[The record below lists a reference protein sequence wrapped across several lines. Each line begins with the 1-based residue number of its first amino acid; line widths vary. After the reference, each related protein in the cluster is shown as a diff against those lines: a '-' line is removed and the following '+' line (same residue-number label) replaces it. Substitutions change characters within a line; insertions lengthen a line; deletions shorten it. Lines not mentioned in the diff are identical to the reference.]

1 MSTSTLDLLVIF
13 SHPPLTG
20 LRGREGLDVALV
32 SSTFD
37 QNTALLFMGEGVL
50 QLLPDQQ
57 PDCLQLKGTQA
68 MLKALPLYDL
78 DQVYVEEAA
87 LLRYGLSADKLLL
100 PVQPLNNVE
109 LQQLL
114 QRSRHLLSH

>member
-1 MSTSTLDLLVIF
+1 MNGTRLDLLVILTQ
-13 SHPPLTG
+13 PPLTG

-50 QLLPDQQ
+50 QLLPEQQ

-78 DQVYVEEAA
+78 DQVYVEQAA
-87 LLRYGLSADKLLL
+87 LERYSLSADALLL
-100 PVQPLNNVE
+100 PVEVLDAVE
-109 LQQLL
+109 LQQLIR
-114 QRSRHLLSH
+114 RSRHLLSY